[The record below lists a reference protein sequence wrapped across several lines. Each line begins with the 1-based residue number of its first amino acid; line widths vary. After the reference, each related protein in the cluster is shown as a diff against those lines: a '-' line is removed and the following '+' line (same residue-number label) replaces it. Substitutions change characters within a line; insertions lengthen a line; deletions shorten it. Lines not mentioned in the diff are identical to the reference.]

1 MPVERIV
8 LQKPA
13 PAAMAQRAADA
24 LRRKSLVVMPTET
37 VYGCAALAS
46 DAGAMARLAALVG
59 GPTRVFALHVGSA
72 DAARALGD
80 FSDERATRLA
90 ARYWPGPLT
99 LVVPSR
105 LGAAETIGIRVP
117 AHAFVQQVLQELGE
131 PIALAAIGTEGAP
144 ATTLDEAIA
153 ALAAEIDLAFDGG
166 RAPIG
171 TPSTVVRCT
180 GPALETL
187 REGILGRAELM
198 STSAATILFVCT
210 GNTCRSPMA
219 EALARAAMA
228 KRLGCEPKD
237 VEAHGIRFASAGTG
251 TMDGMPASPGSLAA
265 SAEQGLDLTS
275 HQSTTLRGE
284 SARKAAQ
291 VLCLS
296 QSHMEAVL
304 DLAPDLE
311 GRAVLLR
318 KDGGDISDP
327 YGGSLAVY
335 RRTRDQIA
343 EAVASRVDEWV
354 ALLPKNAR
362 R

>member
-1 MPVERIV
+1 
-8 LQKPA
+8 
-13 PAAMAQRAADA
+13 
-24 LRRKSLVVMPTET
+24 
-37 VYGCAALAS
+37 
-46 DAGAMARLAALVG
+46 
-59 GPTRVFALHVGSA
+59 
-72 DAARALGD
+72 
-80 FSDERATRLA
+80 
-90 ARYWPGPLT
+90 
-99 LVVPSR
+99 
-105 LGAAETIGIRVP
+105 
-117 AHAFVQQVLQELGE
+117 
-131 PIALAAIGTEGAP
+131 
-144 ATTLDEAIA
+144 
-153 ALAAEIDLAFDGG
+153 
-166 RAPIG
+166 
-171 TPSTVVRCT
+171 
-180 GPALETL
+180 
-187 REGILGRAELM
+187 M

-228 KRLGCEPKD
+228 KRLGCEPKE

-265 SAEQGLDLTS
+265 SAEQGLDLS
-275 HQSTTLRGE
+275 MHQSTTLRGE

-335 RRTRDQIA
+335 RHTRDQIA
-343 EAVASRVDEWV
+343 EAVASRVDEWM

>member
-46 DAGAMARLAALVG
+46 DAGAMERLAVTVG
-59 GPTRVFALHVGSA
+59 GKGRAFAIHAGDVDS
-72 DAARALGD
+72 ARALGD
-80 FSDERATRLA
+80 FSDIRATRLA

-99 LVVPSR
+99 LVVPSLLR
-105 LGAAETIGIRVP
+105 ATETIGVRVP
-117 AHAFVQQVLQELGE
+117 AHAFVQQVVHALGE
-131 PIALAAIGTEGAP
+131 PIAIAAIGTQDHWAV
-144 ATTLDEAIA
+144 TLDDAIPS
-153 ALAAEIDLAFDGG
+153 LFAEVELAFDGG
-166 RAPIG
+166 RTPIG

-187 REGILGRAELM
+187 REGILGHAELM

-219 EALARAAMA
+219 EALARAAIS
-228 KRLGCEPKD
+228 KRLGCETNE

-251 TMDGMPASPGSLAA
+251 TMDGVPASPGSLAA
-265 SAEQGLDLTS
+265 SAEQGIDLSS
-275 HQSTTLRGE
+275 HQSTALRGE

-296 QSHMEAVL
+296 QSHLEAVL

-343 EAVASRVDEWV
+343 EAVTSRVDEWL